1 MIREA
6 SMRGVAG
13 IAAAVGDDLE
23 RRLPLM
29 NVARRRGISQV
40 VAAMLTVRSANLV
53 ELGNV
58 LPREIASW
66 QKRYQFAER
75 VLGNPKT
82 DCDAVM
88 ASFAGQVAGALAAAG
103 ETLIVMMD
111 QSHINDLN
119 EVLMVS
125 LKVSWPGAA
134 AGLAGEVDP
143 GRHRLRSA
151 ERVARGGKGDAA
163 ARCRDPAFR

>member
-1 MIREA
+1 MCCRARSRARE
-6 SMRGVAG
+6 
-13 IAAAVGDDLE
+13 
-23 RRLPLM
+23 
-29 NVARRRGISQV
+29 
-40 VAAMLTVRSANLV
+40 
-53 ELGNV
+53 
-58 LPREIASW
+58 
-66 QKRYQFAER
+66 KRYQFVER

-125 LKVSWPGAA
+125 LNPCLTLV
-134 AGLAGEVDP
+134 
-143 GRHRLRSA
+143 
-151 ERVARGGKGDAA
+151 
-163 ARCRDPAFR
+163 